1 MQRRV
6 LSTPHCAEWGAGA
19 QVYHQYH
26 NDMVENYGREYNA
39 LRGKAVKEGR
49 LTTTG
54 CPELF

>member
-1 MQRRV
+1 MHRRV
-6 LSTPHCAEWGAGA
+6 LSTPHAEWGAGA